1 MSMNVTC
8 GITLDEYEN
17 MYQTQNGACKI
28 CSKEFKRGVSAN
40 VDHDHDTGEVRGL
53 LCFNC
58 NTGIGKLEDSAVTCL
73 NAAIYL
79 VSVEESKTEYSKL
92 KEVIDQLTAIIKEKY
107 SDNQGNLRSLP
118 FLCFHA

>member
-1 MSMNVTC
+1 M
-8 GITLDEYEN
+8 DEYEN

-28 CSKEFKRGVSAN
+28 CSKKFKPGVSAN

-53 LCFNC
+53 LCLNC
-58 NTGIGKLEDSAVTCL
+58 NTGIGKLEDSAITCL

-92 KEVIDQLTAIIKEKY
+92 KEVIDQLTEIIKEK
-107 SDNQGNLRSLP
+107 DPHKRGNLHLLPSLY
-118 FLCFHA
+118 FHI

>member
-1 MSMNVTC
+1 M
-8 GITLDEYEN
+8 DEYED
-17 MYQTQNGACKI
+17 MYKTQNGACKI
-28 CSKEFKRGVSAN
+28 CSKQFKPGVSAH
-40 VDHDHDTGEVRGL
+40 VDHDHVTREVRGL
-53 LCFNC
+53 LCVNC
-58 NTGIGKLEDSAVTCL
+58 NTGIGLLEDSAVTCL

-107 SDNQGNLRSLP
+107 SDNQGNLGSLP